1 MLDGTLYEYLAII
14 SPEEGVRAG
23 QSYTIYAKVE
33 EDPDLSRLL
42 SNLKKKY

>member
-23 QSYTIYAKVE
+23 QSYTIYAK
-33 EDPDLSRLL
+33 
-42 SNLKKKY
+42 LKKIQISPGYSATLKKY